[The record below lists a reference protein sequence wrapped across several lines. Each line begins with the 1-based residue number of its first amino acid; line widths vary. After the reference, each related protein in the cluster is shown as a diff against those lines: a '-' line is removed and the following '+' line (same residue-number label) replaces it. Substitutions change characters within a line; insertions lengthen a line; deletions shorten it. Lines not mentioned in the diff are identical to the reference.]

1 MEDHGPCGTH
11 HASWNQDP
19 TRFVRRRD
27 GAQPRQG
34 LRSQARVRRL
44 RWRRKLRRSG
54 RIVRRRSGRE
64 RTAVGDRRDRL
75 RPLHDLPPR
84 PVDRSQKVPI
94 ITWGNGTC
102 AKTEDYGALLRY
114 VASQGFFVVA
124 ANSRWV
130 GGGNNAMTR
139 ALDFAFAATAD
150 ARALTTTT
158 STRLKSA
165 RWAIPKV
172 AWRRSLRRATCAST
186 P

>member
-1 MEDHGPCGTH
+1 M
-11 HASWNQDP
+11 
-19 TRFVRRRD
+19 
-27 GAQPRQG
+27 
-34 LRSQARVRRL
+34 
-44 RWRRKLRRSG
+44 
-54 RIVRRRSGRE
+54 
-64 RTAVGDRRDRL
+64 
-75 RPLHDLPPR
+75 
-84 PVDRSQKVPI
+84 DRSQKVPI

-172 AWRRSLRRATCAST
+172 
-186 P
+186 